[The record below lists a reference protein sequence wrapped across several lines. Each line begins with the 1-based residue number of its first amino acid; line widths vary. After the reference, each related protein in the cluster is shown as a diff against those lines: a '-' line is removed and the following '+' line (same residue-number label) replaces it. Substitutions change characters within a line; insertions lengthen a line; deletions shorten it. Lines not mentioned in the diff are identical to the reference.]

1 MSLHYA
7 GELAALATACCWT
20 ITSMSF
26 EAAGKRIGSLSLNGI
41 RLTLALG
48 FLTLWCWIRRGQAL
62 PLDASGHAWVWLS
75 MSGVIGFA
83 VGDLCLFRAFILI
96 GARLSMLMMSLVP
109 PITALVAWALMGEQL
124 SGLEWLGMGL
134 TIAGV
139 SWVVM
144 ERRKDEKGR
153 PISAP
158 IKGVLLGL
166 GGAAGQAMGLV
177 LSKYGIRDYDAF
189 AGTWIRVLAG
199 LVSFAL
205 IYSIM
210 GWWPRVRSAFRHKS
224 GMAYTGLGAFFG
236 PFLGVSLSLVAI
248 QRTHAGVAATLMA
261 LVPVL
266 ILAPAHFITK
276 EDISPRA
283 VAGAVLAVAG
293 SALLFLNAAP

>member
-1 MSLHYA
+1 
-7 GELAALATACCWT
+7 
-20 ITSMSF
+20 MSF

-75 MSGVIGFA
+75 ISGVIGFA

-109 PITALVAWALMGEQL
+109 PITALVAWALMNEKL
-124 SGLEWLGMGL
+124 SGPEWVGMGL

-144 ERRKDEKGR
+144 ERRKDERGR
-153 PISAP
+153 PIRAP

-166 GGAAGQAMGLV
+166 GGAGGQALGLV
-177 LSKYGIRDYDAF
+177 LSKYGMRDYDAF
-189 AGTWIRVLAG
+189 ASTWIRILAG
-199 LVSFAL
+199 LVGFAV
-205 IYSIM
+205 IYTAV
-210 GWWPRVRSAFRHKS
+210 GWWPRVKAAFRNKS
-224 GMAYTGLGAFFG
+224 GMAYAGLGAFFG

-276 EDISPRA
+276 EDISLRA
-283 VAGAVLAVAG
+283 VAGAVLAVSG
-293 SALLFLNAAP
+293 CALLFLSATP